1 MLRVTL
7 EQWRAFVAT
16 AQSGSF
22 QNAADELNKTQSAIS
37 YSIRKME
44 ASLGQRLFDLIG
56 RRAQITQV
64 GKMLLPRACD
74 VIAEA
79 EQAERICSLDC
90 IECLG
95 GEGEIPIAVDVTFPI
110 DLLLTAM
117 KQLSVRYKDLSVRL
131 HETSRADAANLLMDG
146 YVRLA
151 IARDFPRSVKVE
163 PILSIPLGC
172 VAAPGHPLSESDRV
186 ATSDLNDHPQIIV
199 QDEPRHGS
207 GTAGRKRWSVS
218 HFASSLSL
226 LRNGEGYAWMPE
238 HVVQE
243 DLAANRLVLLPV
255 DAGARQSVDLS
266 IGYRETEEDC
276 DVILAFVAILRDLVV
291 DGRPANAGNCRQ
303 PACCSKTGQPVSMS

>member
-16 AQSGSF
+16 AQLGSF
-22 QNAADELNKTQSAIS
+22 QKAADELNKTQSAIS

-44 ASLGQRLFDLIG
+44 GSLGQRLFDLIG

-64 GKMLLPRACD
+64 GKVLLPRARD

-79 EQAERICSLDC
+79 EQAERICALNC
-90 IECLG
+90 VECLG
-95 GEGEIPIAVDVTFPI
+95 GAGEAPVAVDVTFPI

-117 KQLSVRYKDLSVRL
+117 KQLSVQYSDLSIRL

-151 IARDFPRSVKVE
+151 IARDFPKAVKAE
-163 PILSIPLGC
+163 PILSVPLVC
-172 VAAPGHPLSESDRV
+172 VAALGHPLAEREVV
-186 ATSDLNDHPQIIV
+186 AMADLKDHSQIV
-199 QDEPRHGS
+199 VEDVPRHGS
-207 GTAGRKRWSVS
+207 DTGGRKRWSVS

-226 LRNGEGYAWMPE
+226 LRNGEGYAWMPR

-243 DLAANRLVLLPV
+243 DLDADRLVALPME
-255 DAGARQSVDLS
+255 AGAEECVDLS

-291 DGRPANAGNCRQ
+291 DWRPANACNGRQ
-303 PACCSKTGQPVSMS
+303 AACCGQTVQPISMA